1 LRGQRQFA
9 AGCEVELSR
18 LAPDFQHDG
27 ANRIADQRVGGRP
40 QRALHVGCAHAHEK
54 TRIKT
59 KFGQPAHRHRT
70 RFNLCETLPYPH
82 QWPPASGAAGKSGNK
97 TGRRSALPAGLR
109 KHFVHDAQG
118 EPALQRRIGIGM
130 PEPHPAW

>member
-27 ANRIADQRVGGRP
+27 ANRIAGQRVGGCA
-40 QRALHVGCAHAHEK
+40 QRTLHVGCAYGHDK

-59 KFGQPAHRHRT
+59 KFGQPAHRYRA
-70 RFNLCETLPYPH
+70 RFNLGEILPYPH
-82 QWPPASGAAGKSGNK
+82 QWPAASGAAGKSGNK
-97 TGRRSALPAGLR
+97 TGRRSALPASLR
-109 KHFVHDAQG
+109 KYFVHGA
-118 EPALQRRIGIGM
+118 
-130 PEPHPAW
+130 